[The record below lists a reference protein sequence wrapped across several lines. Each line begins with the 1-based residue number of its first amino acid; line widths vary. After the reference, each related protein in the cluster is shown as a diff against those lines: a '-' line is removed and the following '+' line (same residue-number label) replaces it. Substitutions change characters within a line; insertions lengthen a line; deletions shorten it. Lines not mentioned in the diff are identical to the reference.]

1 MGKGGCR
8 RQPTHSTDMEHL
20 ERKVGQSQ
28 AFSVWLVSEHQ
39 DTSDPWWSPTSSG
52 RLPVEVDGSEWWVPS
67 QLQGFDR
74 RVHPSVQR
82 FPWFEGKLS
91 FGDEVST
98 GWGNW
103 LTAHTCE
110 ARSCSRLLQA
120 HGSFEV
126 LLLAGTGD
134 TCRAASNKLRPSFP
148 GVVGISKSNTSW
160 VAQIPS
166 SFPSPE
172 SSSSFAFDPEA
183 PLLFFGPL
191 PASTPNAALRPSS
204 FPTCQSQEACKQDFE
219 GEQQEE

>member
-1 MGKGGCR
+1 M
-8 RQPTHSTDMEHL
+8 
-20 ERKVGQSQ
+20 
-28 AFSVWLVSEHQ
+28 
-39 DTSDPWWSPTSSG
+39 
-52 RLPVEVDGSEWWVPS
+52 
-67 QLQGFDR
+67 
-74 RVHPSVQR
+74 QR

-148 GVVGISKSNTSW
+148 GVVGISKSNASW

-166 SFPSPE
+166 S
-172 SSSSFAFDPEA
+172 SSSLESLP
-183 PLLFFGPL
+183 PL
-191 PASTPNAALRPSS
+191 PLTLKHHCFSLGLYLCPHPMPPSDLPAFPLASHKKPASKISKESNKKSKIAKTKVNKDKVNYKETEIR
-204 FPTCQSQEACKQDFE
+204 
-219 GEQQEE
+219 